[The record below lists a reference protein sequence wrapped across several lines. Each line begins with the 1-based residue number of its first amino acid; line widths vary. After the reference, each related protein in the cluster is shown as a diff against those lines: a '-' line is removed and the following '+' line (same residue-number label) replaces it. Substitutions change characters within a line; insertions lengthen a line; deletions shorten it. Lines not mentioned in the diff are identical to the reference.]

1 MLIYNYILTI
11 LYIFLVEFI
20 WIYLINKKN
29 YSLITKNVQKTDL
42 KLNIKYAIISYIL
55 VITSIFF
62 ITIPYTKSKIKK
74 TDTYYQIIFKS
85 FIYSGL
91 IGFYIY
97 SIYNFTSLSI
107 YKDYTLFIAIID
119 TLWGT
124 FLYTTSALLF
134 IYLSNHM
141 LNSN

>member
-55 VITSIFF
+55 VIFILFF
-62 ITIPYTKSKIKK
+62 NLCLLLSYIRNKSNLFDNNLKLNCKK
-74 TDTYYQIIFKS
+74 LHF
-85 FIYSGL
+85 
-91 IGFYIY
+91 
-97 SIYNFTSLSI
+97 
-107 YKDYTLFIAIID
+107 
-119 TLWGT
+119 
-124 FLYTTSALLF
+124 
-134 IYLSNHM
+134 
-141 LNSN
+141 